1 MNVERCIELE
11 IDDINLYKELEN
23 KYKKYFEKNLMSKVD
38 LSKYDYELITSSLD
52 FGNINKSIKLF
63 SNLNEYFNL
72 NHIYLL
78 NNFFVEKLTKDE
90 LDILKSD
97 NEKELLKLVEN
108 TYKEVIKN
116 NYNNE
121 KYNENVYKICYGLY
135 PTPENL
141 IDNNS
146 LVLIIYYGKNNRKF
160 GKEGYID
167 NYRKKREFLKEISA
181 KIEDEIS
188 KKLEIPVK
196 VLFEKII

>member
-90 LDILKSD
+90 LDIL
-97 NEKELLKLVEN
+97 N
-108 TYKEVIKN
+108 I
-116 NYNNE
+116 
-121 KYNENVYKICYGLY
+121 
-135 PTPENL
+135 
-141 IDNNS
+141 
-146 LVLIIYYGKNNRKF
+146 
-160 GKEGYID
+160 
-167 NYRKKREFLKEISA
+167 
-181 KIEDEIS
+181 
-188 KKLEIPVK
+188 
-196 VLFEKII
+196 

>member
-23 KYKKYFEKNLMSKVD
+23 KYKKYFEKYLMNIVD

-78 NNFFVEKLTKDE
+78 NNFFVEKLTKAE

-108 TYKEVIKN
+108 TYKELIKN
-116 NYNNE
+116 NYNNG
-121 KYNENVYKICYGLY
+121 KYSENVYKICYGVY

-146 LVLIIYYGKNNRKF
+146 LVLIIYYGKNNRKY
-160 GKEGYID
+160 GKKGYID
-167 NYRKKREFLKEISA
+167 NYKKKRELLKEISI
-181 KIEDEIS
+181 KIENEIS
-188 KKLEIPVK
+188 KNLDIPVK
-196 VLFEKII
+196 VLFEKRV